1 MKQCCD
7 NPQEKTSRSH
17 FNIGFLGNP
26 NCGKST
32 LFNHLTGSRQR
43 IGNWPGVTVDRKV
56 GQFSFEGTSFDVVD
70 LPGVYSLDNS
80 ARSLD
85 EKITRD

>member
-1 MKQCCD
+1 MSTSCCD
-7 NPQEKTSRSH
+7 TAPEEPPQGH
-17 FNIGFLGNP
+17 FTIGFLGNP

-56 GQFSFEGTSFDVVD
+56 GRFEFQDTAFDVID
-70 LPGVYSLDNS
+70 LPGRNS
-80 ARSLD
+80 G
-85 EKITRD
+85 ITRLRLADG